1 MAPSGGSQ
9 MNVSRTLDIESMPP
23 SQARA
28 RPGTRFVG
36 HEPPEYAIG
45 LNVAVQT
52 IAGGVVE
59 LDTGKVV
66 RRIEMPTPSDGAT
79 VLEVCRDMAA
89 ELATSQRV
97 HHIGL
102 AVPEIVDRSG
112 AIQSCASWDWRGVDV
127 SATLGTVAPTLV
139 QSDVRAAAFAEAH
152 VGAGEGLECFVYV
165 LIATGISAVI
175 VRHGVPWAGR
185 CGAALV
191 LGVPPVEDVAGAHA
205 LARLSGTTAQDALAS
220 PGCAAGVA
228 AAAQHLGEEMARV
241 VNLID
246 PDAVIVGGPLGL
258 DPAFRRQWVETMRS
272 SVWYRPSSLV
282 PVVPAELRSDADLVG
297 AALATT
303 SLLPA

>member
-1 MAPSGGSQ
+1 M
-9 MNVSRTLDIESMPP
+9 
-23 SQARA
+23 
-28 RPGTRFVG
+28 
-36 HEPPEYAIG
+36 
-45 LNVAVQT
+45 
-52 IAGGVVE
+52 
-59 LDTGKVV
+59 
-66 RRIEMPTPSDGAT
+66 
-79 VLEVCRDMAA
+79 
-89 ELATSQRV
+89 

-127 SATLGTVAPTLV
+127 ASTLGSVAPTLV

-165 LIATGISAVI
+165 LIAAGISAVI

-191 LGVPPVEDVAGAHA
+191 LGVPPVEDVAGSHA
-205 LARLSGTTAQDALAS
+205 LARLSGTTAEEALTS
-220 PGCAAGVA
+220 TGCAAEVA
-228 AAAQHLGEEMARV
+228 EAATLLGEEMGRV

-258 DPAFRRQWVETMRS
+258 DPAYRRQWVEAMRS

-282 PVVPAELRSDADLVG
+282 PVVPAQLRSDAELVG

>member
-1 MAPSGGSQ
+1 
-9 MNVSRTLDIESMPP
+9 LDIG
-23 SQARA
+23 ARTERRGDRR
-28 RPGTRFVG
+28 RPASRLAG

-45 LNVAVQT
+45 LNVAVHS

-59 LDTGKVV
+59 LDTGGVV
-66 RRIEMPTPSDGAT
+66 RRIEVPTPTDGT
-79 VLEVCRDMAA
+79 TILEVCRDIAS

-102 AVPEIVDRSG
+102 AVPEIVDRNG

-127 SATLGTVAPTLV
+127 ESTLGSVAPTLV
-139 QSDVRAAAFAEAH
+139 QADVRAAAFAEAH
-152 VGAGEGLECFVYV
+152 VGAGHGLECFVYV
-165 LIATGISAVI
+165 LVAAGISAVI

-205 LARLSGTTAQDALAS
+205 LARLSATTAEDALTSDA
-220 PGCAAGVA
+220 CAAGVA
-228 AAAQHLGEEMARV
+228 AAATRLGEEMARV

-246 PDAVIVGGPLGL
+246 PDALIVGGPLGL
-258 DPAFRRQWVETMRS
+258 DPGYRRRWVDAMRS
-272 SVWYRPSSLV
+272 AVWYRPSSLV
-282 PVVPAELRSDADLVG
+282 PVVPAQLRSDAELVG

>member
-1 MAPSGGSQ
+1 
-9 MNVSRTLDIESMPP
+9 MNDSRTSVIDDVSRPDRRRTV
-23 SQARA
+23 ARI
-28 RPGTRFVG
+28 GG
-36 HEPPEYAIG
+36 HEVPEYAIG
-45 LNVAVQT
+45 LNVAVQS

-59 LDTGKVV
+59 LDSGRVV
-66 RRIEMPTPSDGAT
+66 RRIEVPTPGDGNT
-79 VLEVCRDMAA
+79 ILELCRDVAA

-127 SATLGTVAPTLV
+127 GSTLGTVAPTLV

-165 LIATGISAVI
+165 LIAAGISAVI

-185 CGAALV
+185 CGAALI
-191 LGVPPVEDVAGAHA
+191 LGVPPVEDVAGAQF
-205 LARLSGTTAQDALAS
+205 LAAISGTTTEETLTS
-220 PGCAAGVA
+220 PAHADEVAEAAR
-228 AAAQHLGEEMARV
+228 HLGEEMARV

-258 DPAFRRQWVETMRS
+258 DPTYRRQWVEAMRA

-282 PVVPAELRSDADLVG
+282 PVVPAQLRSDAELVG
-297 AALATT
+297 AALAST

>member
-1 MAPSGGSQ
+1 
-9 MNVSRTLDIESMPP
+9 MNASRTLDIDTVATNPDRRRSG
-23 SQARA
+23 S
-28 RPGTRFVG
+28 RFIG

-45 LNVAVQT
+45 LNVAVQS

-59 LDTGKVV
+59 LDTGRVV
-66 RRIEMPTPSDGAT
+66 RRIEMPTPSDGST
-79 VLEVCRDMAA
+79 ILKVCRDIAA

-112 AIQSCASWDWRGVDV
+112 AIQSCASWDWRGVEV
-127 SATLGTVAPTLV
+127 ASTLGSVAPTLV
-139 QSDVRAAAFAEAH
+139 QSDVRAAAYAEAH

-165 LIATGISAVI
+165 LIAAGIAAVI
-175 VRHGVPWAGR
+175 VRHGVPWEGR

-191 LGVPPVEDVAGAHA
+191 LGVPPVEDVAGSHA
-205 LARLSGTTAQDALAS
+205 LARLSGTTAEDALAS
-220 PGCAAGVA
+220 PDCAAGVA
-228 AAAQHLGEEMARV
+228 EASERLGEEVGRV

-258 DPAFRRQWVETMRS
+258 DPTYRRQWVEAMRS

-282 PVVPAELRSDADLVG
+282 PVVPAQLRSDAELVG

>member
-1 MAPSGGSQ
+1 MGASKTLEIEFSAASKDRRRGGS
-9 MNVSRTLDIESMPP
+9 
-23 SQARA
+23 
-28 RPGTRFVG
+28 RFIG
-36 HEPPEYAIG
+36 QEPPEYAIG
-45 LNVAVQT
+45 INAAVLT
-52 IAGGVVE
+52 ITGGVVE
-59 LDTGKVV
+59 LDTGRVV
-66 RRIEMPTPSDGAT
+66 RRIEVPTPSDAMT
-79 VLEVCRDMAA
+79 ILEVCRDIAA

-127 SATLGTVAPTLV
+127 ASALDSVAPTLV

-152 VGAGEGLECFVYV
+152 IGAGDGLECFVYV
-165 LIATGISAVI
+165 MIDAGISSVI
-175 VRHGVPWAGR
+175 VRHGIPWAGR

-191 LGVPPVEDVAGAHA
+191 LGVPPVEEVAGSKA
-205 LARLSGTTAQDALAS
+205 LAQLSGTTAEDALVS
-220 PGCAAGVA
+220 PRCAQAVSQA
-228 AAAQHLGEEMARV
+228 AARLGDELARV

-258 DPAFRRQWVETMRS
+258 NPAYRREWVEAMRS

-282 PVVPAELRSDADLVG
+282 PVVPAQLQSAAEMVG

-303 SLLPA
+303 SLLPI

>member
-1 MAPSGGSQ
+1 MPASSDRRRP
-9 MNVSRTLDIESMPP
+9 MN
-23 SQARA
+23 
-28 RPGTRFVG
+28 RFIG
-36 HEPPEYAIG
+36 HDQPEYAIG

-59 LDTGKVV
+59 LDTGRVV
-66 RRIEMPTPSDGAT
+66 RRIELPTPSDGAT
-79 VLEVCRDMAA
+79 ILEVCRDIAA

-127 SATLGTVAPTLV
+127 GSTLGSVAPTLV

-165 LIATGISAVI
+165 LIAAGISAVI

-191 LGVPPVEDVAGAHA
+191 LGVPPVEDIAGSHT
-205 LARLSGTTAQDALAS
+205 LARLSGTTAEEALTS
-220 PGCAAGVA
+220 PRWHDSVAQAATS
-228 AAAQHLGEEMARV
+228 LGEEMGRV

-258 DPAFRRQWVETMRS
+258 DPSYRRQWVEAMRS
-272 SVWYRPSSLV
+272 AVWYRPSSLV
-282 PVVPAELRSDADLVG
+282 PVVPAQLRSDAELVG

>member
-1 MAPSGGSQ
+1 
-9 MNVSRTLDIESMPP
+9 MNASRTLEFDAAANPD
-23 SQARA
+23 RR
-28 RPGTRFVG
+28 RPAGRFVN
-36 HEPPEYAIG
+36 HESPEYAIG
-45 LNVAVQT
+45 MNVAVQT

-59 LDTGKVV
+59 LDTGRVV
-66 RRIEMPTPSDGAT
+66 RRVEVPTPSKET
-79 VLEVCRDMAA
+79 TILEVCRDIAA

-102 AVPEIVDRSG
+102 AVPEIVDREG
-112 AIQSCASWDWRGVDV
+112 AIQSCASWDWRGLDV
-127 SATLGTVAPTLV
+127 ASTLGTVAPTLV

-165 LIATGISAVI
+165 LIAAGISAVI

-191 LGVPPVEDVAGAHA
+191 LGVPPVEDVAGSSA
-205 LARLSGTTAQDALAS
+205 LAKLSGTTAEETLTSPRYADELA
-220 PGCAAGVA
+220 GATTR
-228 AAAQHLGEEMARV
+228 LGEEMARV

-246 PDAVIVGGPLGL
+246 PDALIVGGPLGL
-258 DPAFRRQWVETMRS
+258 DPSYRRQWVEAMRS

-282 PVVPAELRSDADLVG
+282 PVVPAQLRSDAELVG

>member
-1 MAPSGGSQ
+1 MDAA
-9 MNVSRTLDIESMPP
+9 RTLEVEIAGSHAD
-23 SQARA
+23 R
-28 RPGTRFVG
+28 RRTGGRFIG

-45 LNVAVQT
+45 LSAAVLT
-52 IAGGVVE
+52 ISGGVVE
-59 LDTGKVV
+59 LDTGRVV
-66 RRIEMPTPSDGAT
+66 RRIEVPTPSNAVT
-79 VLEVCRDMAA
+79 TLEICGDIVA
-89 ELATSQRV
+89 ELASSQRI

-112 AIQSCASWDWRGVDV
+112 AIQSCASLDWRGVDV
-127 SATLGTVAPTLV
+127 AAQLGRVAPTLV

-152 VGAGEGLECFVYV
+152 VGAGDGLECFVYMM
-165 LIATGISAVI
+165 IDAGISAVI

-191 LGVPPVEDVAGAHA
+191 LGVPPVEEVAGSQA
-205 LARLSGTTAQDALAS
+205 LAKLSGTTAEDALVS
-220 PGCAAGVA
+220 PGCSGAVAQAAS
-228 AAAQHLGEEMARV
+228 QLGHEMARV

-258 DPAFRRQWVETMRS
+258 DPSYRRQWVEAMRS

-282 PVVPAELRSDADLVG
+282 PVVSAQLRSDAELVG

-303 SLLPA
+303 SLLPT

>member
-1 MAPSGGSQ
+1 
-9 MNVSRTLDIESMPP
+9 MNASRTLDMENS
-23 SQARA
+23 STTTERRRA
-28 RPGTRFVG
+28 GGRLTG
-36 HEPPEYAIG
+36 HEVPQYAIG
-45 LNVAVQT
+45 LNVAVES

-59 LDTGKVV
+59 LDTGRVV
-66 RRIEMPTPSDGAT
+66 RRIEMPTPSEGAT
-79 VLEVCRDMAA
+79 ILEVCRDIAT

-102 AVPEIVDRSG
+102 AVPEIVDRGG

-127 SATLGTVAPTLV
+127 ASTLGSVAPTLV

-152 VGAGEGLECFVYV
+152 VGAGDGLECFVYV

-191 LGVPPVEDVAGAHA
+191 LGVPPVEDIAGAHA
-205 LARLSGTTAQDALAS
+205 LARISGTTAEDALAS
-220 PGCAAGVA
+220 PGCAAEVA
-228 AAAQHLGEEMARV
+228 EAARRLGEEMGRV

-258 DPAFRRQWVETMRS
+258 DAGYRRDWVAAMRS

-282 PVVPAELRSDADLVG
+282 PVVPAQLRSDAELVG

-303 SLLPA
+303 SLLPV